1 MSVSVPILTF
11 DSLSPRG
18 NADPD
23 RGLVER
29 ARHGDQQA
37 CRRLFERYAPKVR
50 RIVARYV
57 NEADEIADLV
67 QEIFVRAFLGL
78 RGFDGRSRFFTWLY
92 RIAVN
97 QSLERLGR
105 LRQRRRIE
113 VLEDASDGPG
123 WDPLRAAADTPEESL
138 AAEQVA
144 DTVLRAFEGLP
155 TEYRE
160 AVQLRDLD
168 GLSYLEIGERLGVP
182 LGTVRTRIF
191 RGREAIARAVEPVR
205 LQGSSGRF

>member
-1 MSVSVPILTF
+1 MSTSSLTLTF
-11 DSLSPRG
+11 DSFAPRG
-18 NADPD
+18 DLDSD

-29 ARHGDQQA
+29 ARQGDQQA
-37 CRRLFERYAPKVR
+37 CRRLFEHYAPKVR
-50 RIVARYV
+50 RIVSRYV
-57 NEADEIADLV
+57 SDADEIGDLV
-67 QEIFVRAFLGL
+67 QEIFVRAFQGL

-97 QSLERLGR
+97 HSIERLRR

-113 VLEDASDGPG
+113 IEDCGDCVPG
-123 WDPLRAAADTPEESL
+123 WDLQRVVNETPEEAL
-138 AAEQVA
+138 AAKQVA
-144 DTVLRAFEGLP
+144 YGVLRAFERLP
-155 TEYRE
+155 KEYRE

-168 GLSYLEIGERLGVP
+168 GLSYVEIGERLGVP

-191 RGREAIARAVEPVR
+191 RGREQIAQALTAVR

>member
-1 MSVSVPILTF
+1 MSTPSLTF
-11 DSLSPRG
+11 SVDPLVSRG
-18 NADPD
+18 NSDPD
-23 RGLVER
+23 HGLVER
-29 ARHGDQQA
+29 ARRGDQQA
-37 CRRLFERYAPKVR
+37 CRRLFERHAPKVH

-57 NEADEIADLV
+57 HEADEIADLV
-67 QEIFVRAFLGL
+67 QEIFVRAFQGL

-97 QSLERLGR
+97 QSIEGLGR
-105 LRQRRRIE
+105 LRQRRKRE
-113 VLEDASDGPG
+113 VLEDAHEGPG
-123 WDPLRAAADTPEESL
+123 WDSLCAAPDTPEEYL
-138 AAEQVA
+138 AAKQVA
-144 DTVLRAFEGLP
+144 HTVLGAFAGLP
-155 TEYRE
+155 REYRE

-205 LQGSSGRF
+205 LRGSSARF